1 MKLKHQNKKEWGTL
15 EGGRARKGKKNAEKQ
30 IFISRECNAS
40 EISHLE
46 HLFLFTKRKIMNE
59 SCLFFFNNEKL
70 EIFIL
75 ISKQSKGEKIC
86 KGDE

>member
-46 HLFLFTKRKIMNE
+46 H
-59 SCLFFFNNEKL
+59 
-70 EIFIL
+70 
-75 ISKQSKGEKIC
+75 
-86 KGDE
+86 